1 MYTRYTFFVCTMV
14 IVMGIFSAQL
24 YAKSTRG
31 VYDVILGR
39 RMVQRPVDLLPK
51 WSTVLNKI
59 QNKGHSLHDRSR
71 ISTYTWGTIKKLWK
85 TLPMKER
92 IEKVNALFNAYPYTE
107 DMVIYGME
115 DYWATPKEFLSN
127 SGDCEDYA
135 ITKFYALK
143 DLGIPERDLRIL
155 VLIDTIRGI
164 GHAVLLVH
172 YDNEIYLL
180 DNVSE
185 LVLPAKL
192 YTHYEPQFSVDRFGV
207 YL

>member
-1 MYTRYTFFVCTMV
+1 MRTCYIFIVSNIFFLLCTLP
-14 IVMGIFSAQL
+14 L
-24 YAKSTRG
+24 YAQGKSR

-39 RMVQRPVDLLPK
+39 RMIQRPIDILPK
-51 WSTVLNKI
+51 WSSMLNKV
-59 QNKGHSLHDRSR
+59 QKKRESLHDASR
-71 ISTYTWGTIKKLWK
+71 ISTYTWGKIKQLWAQLS
-85 TLPMKER
+85 TKEKV
-92 IEKVNALFNAYPYTE
+92 EKVNALFNAFPYTE
-107 DMVIYGME
+107 DILNYGLE
-115 DYWATPKEFLSN
+115 DYWATPKEFLSH

-143 DLGIPERDLRIL
+143 DLGIPEHDMRIL

-185 LVLPAKL
+185 LILPAKL
-192 YTHYEPQFSVDRFGV
+192 YTHYDPQFSVDRFGV

>member
-1 MYTRYTFFVCTMV
+1 MRTWYTF
-14 IVMGIFSAQL
+14 IFSSMMFIFCTFSPL
-24 YAKSTRG
+24 YAQARSG

-39 RMVQRPVDLLPK
+39 RMIQRSIDILPK
-51 WSTVLNKI
+51 WSVMLDKVNKKR
-59 QNKGHSLHDRSR
+59 QNLRDSSR
-71 ISTYTWGTIKKLWK
+71 ISTYTWGTIKQLWAKLPIREK
-85 TLPMKER
+85 V
-92 IEKVNALFNAYPYTE
+92 EKVNALFNAFPYTE
-107 DMVIYGME
+107 DMFNYGIE
-115 DYWATPKEFLSN
+115 DYWATPKEFLSQ

-135 ITKFYALK
+135 ITKFYALQ
-143 DLGIPERDLRIL
+143 DLGVPEHNMRIL

-164 GHAVLLVH
+164 GHAVLLVY

-192 YTHYEPQFSVDRFGV
+192 YTHYDPQFSVDRFGV

>member
-1 MYTRYTFFVCTMV
+1 M
-14 IVMGIFSAQL
+14 
-24 YAKSTRG
+24 
-31 VYDVILGR
+31 ILGR
-39 RMVQRPVDLLPK
+39 RMIQRPIDILPK
-51 WSTVLNKI
+51 WSSMLNKV
-59 QNKGHSLHDRSR
+59 QKKRESLHDASR
-71 ISTYTWGTIKKLWK
+71 ISTYTWGKIKQLWAQLS
-85 TLPMKER
+85 TKEKV
-92 IEKVNALFNAYPYTE
+92 EKVNALFNAFPYTE
-107 DMVIYGME
+107 DILNYGLE
-115 DYWATPKEFLSN
+115 DYWATPKEFLSH

-143 DLGIPERDLRIL
+143 DLGIPEHDMRIL

-185 LVLPAKL
+185 LILPAKL
-192 YTHYEPQFSVDRFGV
+192 YTHYDPQFSVDRFGV